1 VPSNELIRI
10 EGVSKAFGG
19 VLAVQDVNLSLSRN
33 MLSGLI
39 GPNGAGKTTLL
50 NLISGVYRST
60 RGRILFEGSD
70 VTHAAPE
77 ELVRR
82 GLTRTFQN
90 LQIFTRLTVLEN
102 VMVAAQARGMRRLL
116 PLCLPTRRARE
127 LEETSRAQAER
138 ALARVGLEKDAHR
151 LADGLPYGVSKRLE
165 LARALA
171 LEPRCLLL
179 DEPAA
184 GCNPTEANELKDLIR
199 SVADSGVTVI
209 VVEHN
214 MRLIMSICEEIFVLD
229 RGRLLTYGPPKAV
242 QEDARVIAAY
252 LGTEEDDDTDA
263 AQSQR
268 IL

>member
-1 VPSNELIRI
+1 MPSHELIKI

-19 VLAVQDVNLSLSRN
+19 VLAVQDVNLTVSRN
-33 MLSGLI
+33 LLSGLI

-50 NLISGVYRST
+50 NLISGVYRPT
-60 RGRILFEGSD
+60 HGRILFEGSD
-70 VTHAAPE
+70 VTRATPE

-102 VMVAAQARGMRRLL
+102 VMVAAQARAMEHLL

-127 LEETSRAQAER
+127 LDKAGRARAER
-138 ALARVGLEKDAHR
+138 ALASVGLGKEAHR
-151 LADGLPYGVSKRLE
+151 LAEGLPYGVLKRLE

-171 LEPRCLLL
+171 LEPGCLLL

-199 SVADSGVTVI
+199 SVADGGVTVV

-229 RGRLLTYGPPKAV
+229 RGRLLTSGPPKAV

-252 LGTEEDDDTDA
+252 LGNEEDDDADA
-263 AQSQR
+263 LQSQR
-268 IL
+268 LL